1 MIGRARHQQGCV
13 SGMLLENV
21 CIIFTSSGTVFHAV
35 PQGAD
40 GPVFCRQMV
49 EQYSRSI
56 KPCQQSHRTVSVLV
70 KVACMLSQLIDL
82 ATLSSRR
89 KIGAK

>member
-1 MIGRARHQQGCV
+1 MIGRARQQQGCV

-21 CIIFTSSGTVFHAV
+21 CIIFTASSTVFHAV
-35 PQGAD
+35 PQGVD

-49 EQYSRSI
+49 AQYSRSI
-56 KPCQQSHRTVSVLV
+56 TPQQQSHCTASVFV